1 MEEQLAEKLKELRNE
16 IDSTD
21 NQIHD
26 LLMHRAYLAE
36 QIGEL
41 KKQASLSSNVIY
53 PAREVEIV
61 RRLWNR
67 HQGAFDR
74 RVLVKVWREI
84 ISACINLQNPMSVA
98 VCMPK
103 SDCKNMEIAR
113 HYFGS
118 FTEFVP
124 CKSESLVLK
133 ELTQGDANIGVFSL
147 SAGDTCWWYAMA
159 QEYKMTLSVFA
170 NLPFIE
176 SGHFS
181 PAGSVYAVGRID
193 VKPTEDDI
201 SLLFAQTDGTLSLS
215 TLDLLLKVAGLETL
229 AVCDTFIPDLSCK
242 AYLFEVKGFVSKDDV
257 RLKNV
262 LEKEGGRIEMLR
274 VIGSYPVPVK

>member
-1 MEEQLAEKLKELRNE
+1 
-16 IDSTD
+16 
-21 NQIHD
+21 
-26 LLMHRAYLAE
+26 
-36 QIGEL
+36 
-41 KKQASLSSNVIY
+41 
-53 PAREVEIV
+53 
-61 RRLWNR
+61 
-67 HQGAFDR
+67 
-74 RVLVKVWREI
+74 
-84 ISACINLQNPMSVA
+84 
-98 VCMPK
+98 
-103 SDCKNMEIAR
+103 
-113 HYFGS
+113 
-118 FTEFVP
+118 
-124 CKSESLVLK
+124 
-133 ELTQGDANIGVFSL
+133 
-147 SAGDTCWWYAMA
+147 
-159 QEYKMTLSVFA
+159 MTLSVFA

-242 AYLFEVKGFVSKDDV
+242 AYLFEVKGFVPKDDV